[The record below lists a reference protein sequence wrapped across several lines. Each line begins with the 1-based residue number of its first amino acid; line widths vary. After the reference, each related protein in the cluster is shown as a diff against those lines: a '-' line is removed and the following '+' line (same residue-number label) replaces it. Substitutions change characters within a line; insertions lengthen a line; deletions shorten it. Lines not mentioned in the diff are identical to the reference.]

1 MSQQTFNTV
10 VAIAAV
16 IIGLSFIVQAAA
28 LIFIYGAV
36 KKLNATAASLQA
48 KADPLLVK
56 AGPMLDQVQGTLA
69 TVKGSVEKISAQAR
83 DTFDKVTVETRAI
96 SAAVSASSQEIT
108 NLARR
113 QATQISSTLDYST
126 ATIQRQVAS
135 LDGLLTRTQNR
146 IEGTTIELQTTVVE
160 PIREVASL
168 LAGLRRTLEMLFGR
182 GRKTI
187 DRAYQDEEMFI

>member
-28 LIFIYGAV
+28 LLFIYGAV

-48 KADPLLVK
+48 KAEPLLVK
-56 AGPMLDQVQGTLA
+56 AGPLLDQVQGTLT
-69 TVKGSVEKISAQAR
+69 TVKASVDKITEQAR

-96 SAAVSASSQEIT
+96 AAAVSASSQEIT

-182 GRKTI
+182 GRKPI